1 MQKRENMENRRLQRT
16 LHHHLVVNP
25 QVLNRKNRG
34 HLRRLNERYLTL
46 SERRRIRSSKRVE
59 EAVESLRAFH
69 TNVIN
74 RRRRNELA
82 NIGNMG
88 QNVNEVTKINEEK
101 DDNKTNKITFRII
114 LFSN

>member
-1 MQKRENMENRRLQRT
+1 MENRRLQRT

-34 HLRRLNERYLTL
+34 QLRRLNERYLTR

-101 DDNKTNKITFRII
+101 DATKAKRNYLEMKKRH
-114 LFSN
+114 LSE